1 MGYKSKVAQLG
12 FLSSKYTEILL
23 QTFKQKGIE
32 EIKKLAYIQK
42 IYFHWVFLRHIEK
55 SQHSEVKKSHVKVR

>member
-23 QTFKQKGIE
+23 QTFKHKGIE
-32 EIKKLAYIQK
+32 EIKKLAYTQK
-42 IYFHWVFLRHIEK
+42 INFHWVFLRHT
-55 SQHSEVKKSHVKVR
+55 EVTRLRSKEVA